1 MNREFVIECLV
12 RRWEDEQKRS
22 RLLYWRCW
30 HYLYRLS
37 RPAACSHHDATPEVN
52 ASSCHSHTAEH
63 TDLSDSENSLDS
75 NDQCVC
81 IRAESKAL
89 VKFENSSPRDL
100 VLLTVIEIGSVDIHN
115 TFVASDRPMLVV
127 PSEKLY
133 GHRNF
138 RPSRTPRA
146 CKS

>member
-1 MNREFVIECLV
+1 MLSTKMG
-12 RRWEDEQKRS
+12 RRTKEIS
-22 RLLYWRCW
+22 VVVLAMLALFISPLAAC
-30 HYLYRLS
+30 
-37 RPAACSHHDATPEVN
+37 ACSHHDATPEVN

-138 RPSRTPRA
+138 RPSRAPPRL
-146 CKS
+146 